1 MWLLTGTLYLILLS
15 HTQTHIAHLGASRL
29 THPYKYKYYL
39 LCAHIRSSHSEVFL
53 KKRCS
58 ENIQQIYRTLMPK
71 CNFNKVALEMSGTVK
86 RHYFLK
92 AEESLL
98 SNITFLAQSFLVSK
112 LYMGILTRFGNFGA
126 NICLIHSTCCLT
138 GCIFA

>member
-1 MWLLTGTLYLILLS
+1 MCS
-15 HTQTHIAHLGASRL
+15 HQKQPL
-29 THPYKYKYYL
+29 
-39 LCAHIRSSHSEVFL
+39 RSVP

-98 SNITFLAQSFLVSK
+98 TNITFLAQSFLVSK

-138 GCIFA
+138 GCIFAWNHCGQIFSFRITQKIVPVWKYDENFCLKLTKIANLR